1 MHDDLNSVSFLLQ
14 LYYNYIILSLT
25 TLNSVF
31 IDQRGA
37 AASSHSTLIIS
48 VTVSVLIF
56 FTIGFVCGCVC
67 QKYKQS
73 ILALCKTRTDQSST
87 DLNIMYKQEESQT
100 LEMTE
105 NVAYGPVGG
114 LQVATH

>member
-1 MHDDLNSVSFLLQ
+1 VVKFHHTGEGIVNISP
-14 LYYNYIILSLT
+14 
-25 TLNSVF
+25 
-31 IDQRGA
+31 
-37 AASSHSTLIIS
+37 ASNHSTLIATVVS
-48 VTVSVLIF
+48 VTVAVFVF

-73 ILALCKTRTDQSST
+73 ILALCKPQADHSST
-87 DLNIMYKQEESQT
+87 DLNEQKDSQD

-114 LQVATH
+114 LQLATR

>member
-1 MHDDLNSVSFLLQ
+1 MP
-14 LYYNYIILSLT
+14 T
-25 TLNSVF
+25 
-31 IDQRGA
+31 
-37 AASSHSTLIIS
+37 ASNNSTLISTVIS
-48 VTVSVLIF
+48 VIVSTFIF

-73 ILALCKTRTDQSST
+73 ILVLCKTQTDQPSS
-87 DLNIMYKQEESQT
+87 DLNIKHKKEESQI

-114 LQVATH
+114 LQVATA